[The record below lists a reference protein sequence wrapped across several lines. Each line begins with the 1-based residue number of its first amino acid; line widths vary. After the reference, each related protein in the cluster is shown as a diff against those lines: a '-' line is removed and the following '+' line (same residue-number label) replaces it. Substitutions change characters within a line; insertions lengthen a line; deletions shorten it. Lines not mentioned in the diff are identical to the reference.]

1 MLFGFF
7 VRHFSNFCLILSLTA
22 SRVVNQQHWAIVIDS
37 QAFLYGRWVNIYK
50 GVLYLWASANGGA
63 DDRCKYA
70 QIQKNI
76 YIQIHIDIGIYLYIP
91 LYHWRWR
98 CSRCCCCFGVNYCFY
113 CCCCCFCCRCYM
125 PLVIKRCM
133 PLGAYSEHGQSTL
146 IYFCARRG
154 GFGISGLDSR
164 LSKHGLIENSL
175 RAAVVIN
182 FFRLK
187 AAYVYM
193 YVYAA

>member
-1 MLFGFF
+1 MAALM
-7 VRHFSNFCLILSLTA
+7 ID
-22 SRVVNQQHWAIVIDS
+22 VNTHKYKQKI
-37 QAFLYGRWVNIYK
+37 YMYIYK
-50 GVLYLWASANGGA
+50 Y
-63 DDRCKYA
+63 
-70 QIQKNI
+70 I
-76 YIQIHIDIGIYLYIP
+76 YILYI
-91 LYHWRWR
+91 
-98 CSRCCCCFGVNYCFY
+98 SRCCCFGVNYCFY
-113 CCCCCFCCRCYM
+113 CCCCFCCRCYM
-125 PLVIKRCM
+125 ALVIKRCM

-154 GFGISGLDSR
+154 GFGISGMDSR